1 MSRAQDLDTVASDD
15 LVNKK
20 KSSSGANIYEKV
32 YGIMGHAKSSLS
44 SILVNPKVFKF
55 EEKGEEEKVLVVARA
70 HWFTNLSWIITFVL
84 MLFVPALMNFIPIQ
98 GEIVSKYKLLG
109 SLFWYL
115 VSFAFGLEKFLAWYF
130 DVVIITDKRVIDVD
144 FDNLLVKKFSEA
156 RLLMI
161 QDITSKVSGLFQTIF
176 NYGKVKV
183 QTAGETPEI
192 IFEDIPNPEK
202 IIRTLQVLRDEELR
216 KTRGGEGA
224 L

>member
-1 MSRAQDLDTVASDD
+1 M
-15 LVNKK
+15 
-20 KSSSGANIYEKV
+20 
-32 YGIMGHAKSSLS
+32 
-44 SILVNPKVFKF
+44 
-55 EEKGEEEKVLVVARA
+55 
-70 HWFTNLSWIITFVL
+70 
-84 MLFVPALMNFIPIQ
+84 
-98 GEIVSKYKLLG
+98 
-109 SLFWYL
+109 
-115 VSFAFGLEKFLAWYF
+115 
-130 DVVIITDKRVIDVD
+130 IITDKRVIDVD
-144 FDNLLVKKFSEA
+144 FNNLLVKKFSEA

>member
-15 LVNKK
+15 LVSKK

-144 FDNLLVKKFSEA
+144 FNNLLVKKFSEA

-202 IIRTLQVLRDEELR
+202 IIKTLQVLRDEELR
-216 KTRGGEGA
+216 KTRGGEGV